1 MALKEKITVDMQ
13 DAMRSKDSEKLNAI
27 RLLQSSIKQKEV
39 DDRVEIDDTMILNII
54 EKMLKQRRDSIEA
67 FKKANRND
75 LVVKEEFEVKLLQT
89 YMPEPLSSEDVEKEI
104 DSAIKALDAK
114 SMKDM
119 GAVMS
124 AVKLKVSGRANM
136 AEVSQKIKEKLTTGA
151 IIGKVELYDV
161 KKYESLKEIQIDKK
175 KHHASIKSQEKRFGF
190 ILKNAKPFRI
200 PIPWKGQLGFFDV
213 NFPKMKNDK
222 IITDMIEEEF
232 TYQWVGHH

>member
-104 DSAIKALDAK
+104 DSAIKVVNAK

-136 AEVSQKIKEKLTTGA
+136 AEVSQKIKEKLT
-151 IIGKVELYDV
+151 
-161 KKYESLKEIQIDKK
+161 
-175 KHHASIKSQEKRFGF
+175 
-190 ILKNAKPFRI
+190 NP
-200 PIPWKGQLGFFDV
+200 
-213 NFPKMKNDK
+213 
-222 IITDMIEEEF
+222 
-232 TYQWVGHH
+232 

>member
-1 MALKEKITVDMQ
+1 MQ

-67 FKKANRND
+67 FKKANRDD
-75 LVVKEEFEVKLLQT
+75 LVAKEEFEVQLLQT

-104 DSAIKALDAK
+104 DSAIKAADAK

-119 GAVMS
+119 GTVMN

-136 AEVSQKIKEKLTTGA
+136 AEVSQKIKEKLT
-151 IIGKVELYDV
+151 
-161 KKYESLKEIQIDKK
+161 
-175 KHHASIKSQEKRFGF
+175 
-190 ILKNAKPFRI
+190 NA
-200 PIPWKGQLGFFDV
+200 
-213 NFPKMKNDK
+213 
-222 IITDMIEEEF
+222 
-232 TYQWVGHH
+232 

>member
-1 MALKEKITVDMQ
+1 MALKEKITLDMQ

-67 FKKANRND
+67 FKKANRDD
-75 LVVKEEFEVKLLQT
+75 LVAKEEFEDKLLQT

-104 DSAIKALDAK
+104 DSAIKAADAK

-119 GAVMS
+119 GTVMS

-136 AEVSQKIKEKLTTGA
+136 AEVSQKIKEKLT
-151 IIGKVELYDV
+151 
-161 KKYESLKEIQIDKK
+161 
-175 KHHASIKSQEKRFGF
+175 
-190 ILKNAKPFRI
+190 NA
-200 PIPWKGQLGFFDV
+200 
-213 NFPKMKNDK
+213 
-222 IITDMIEEEF
+222 
-232 TYQWVGHH
+232 

>member
-75 LVVKEEFEVKLLQT
+75 LVEKEEFEVRILQA
-89 YMPEPLSSEDVEKEI
+89 YMPEPLSLEDVEKEI
-104 DSAIKALDAK
+104 DNAIKAIDAN

-119 GAVMS
+119 GLVMN

-136 AEVSQKIKEKLTTGA
+136 AEVSQKIKEKLT
-151 IIGKVELYDV
+151 
-161 KKYESLKEIQIDKK
+161 
-175 KHHASIKSQEKRFGF
+175 
-190 ILKNAKPFRI
+190 NA
-200 PIPWKGQLGFFDV
+200 
-213 NFPKMKNDK
+213 
-222 IITDMIEEEF
+222 
-232 TYQWVGHH
+232 

>member
-67 FKKANRND
+67 FKKANRDD
-75 LVVKEEFEVKLLQT
+75 LVAKEEFEVQLLQT
-89 YMPEPLSSEDVEKEI
+89 YMPEPLSSEDIEKEI
-104 DSAIKALDAK
+104 DSAIKAADAK

-136 AEVSQKIKEKLTTGA
+136 AEVSQKIKEKLT
-151 IIGKVELYDV
+151 
-161 KKYESLKEIQIDKK
+161 
-175 KHHASIKSQEKRFGF
+175 
-190 ILKNAKPFRI
+190 NP
-200 PIPWKGQLGFFDV
+200 
-213 NFPKMKNDK
+213 
-222 IITDMIEEEF
+222 
-232 TYQWVGHH
+232 

>member
-67 FKKANRND
+67 FKKANRDD
-75 LVVKEEFEVKLLQT
+75 LVAKEEFEVKLLQT

-104 DSAIKALDAK
+104 DSAIKAADAK

-136 AEVSQKIKEKLTTGA
+136 AEVSQKIKEKLT
-151 IIGKVELYDV
+151 
-161 KKYESLKEIQIDKK
+161 
-175 KHHASIKSQEKRFGF
+175 
-190 ILKNAKPFRI
+190 NP
-200 PIPWKGQLGFFDV
+200 
-213 NFPKMKNDK
+213 
-222 IITDMIEEEF
+222 
-232 TYQWVGHH
+232 

>member
-75 LVVKEEFEVKLLQT
+75 LVAKEEFEVKLLQT

-104 DSAIKALDAK
+104 DSAIKAADAK

-119 GAVMS
+119 GTVMS

-136 AEVSQKIKEKLTTGA
+136 AEVSQKIKEKLTKA
-151 IIGKVELYDV
+151 
-161 KKYESLKEIQIDKK
+161 
-175 KHHASIKSQEKRFGF
+175 
-190 ILKNAKPFRI
+190 
-200 PIPWKGQLGFFDV
+200 
-213 NFPKMKNDK
+213 
-222 IITDMIEEEF
+222 
-232 TYQWVGHH
+232 

>member
-67 FKKANRND
+67 FKKANRDD

-104 DSAIKALDAK
+104 DSAIKAADAK

-136 AEVSQKIKEKLTTGA
+136 AEVSQKIKEKLT
-151 IIGKVELYDV
+151 
-161 KKYESLKEIQIDKK
+161 
-175 KHHASIKSQEKRFGF
+175 
-190 ILKNAKPFRI
+190 NP
-200 PIPWKGQLGFFDV
+200 
-213 NFPKMKNDK
+213 
-222 IITDMIEEEF
+222 
-232 TYQWVGHH
+232 

>member
-13 DAMRSKDSEKLNAI
+13 EAMRSKDSEKLNAI

-75 LVVKEEFEVKLLQT
+75 LVAKEEFEVKLLQT

-104 DSAIKALDAK
+104 DSAIKAADAK

-119 GAVMS
+119 GSVMS

-136 AEVSQKIKEKLTTGA
+136 AEVSQKIKEKLTNG
-151 IIGKVELYDV
+151 
-161 KKYESLKEIQIDKK
+161 
-175 KHHASIKSQEKRFGF
+175 
-190 ILKNAKPFRI
+190 
-200 PIPWKGQLGFFDV
+200 
-213 NFPKMKNDK
+213 
-222 IITDMIEEEF
+222 
-232 TYQWVGHH
+232 

>member
-13 DAMRSKDSEKLNAI
+13 DSMRSKDSEKLNAI

-39 DDRVEIDDTMILNII
+39 DDRVEIDDKMILNII

-75 LVVKEEFEVKLLQT
+75 LVAKEEFEVKLLQT

-104 DSAIKALDAK
+104 DCAIKAADAK

-119 GAVMS
+119 GTVMS

-136 AEVSQKIKEKLTTGA
+136 AEVSQKIKEKLT
-151 IIGKVELYDV
+151 
-161 KKYESLKEIQIDKK
+161 
-175 KHHASIKSQEKRFGF
+175 
-190 ILKNAKPFRI
+190 NA
-200 PIPWKGQLGFFDV
+200 
-213 NFPKMKNDK
+213 
-222 IITDMIEEEF
+222 
-232 TYQWVGHH
+232 

>member
-75 LVVKEEFEVKLLQT
+75 LVAKEEFEVKLLQT

-104 DSAIKALDAK
+104 ESAIKAADAK

-119 GAVMS
+119 RSVMNS
-124 AVKLKVSGRANM
+124 VKLKVSGRANM
-136 AEVSQKIKEKLTTGA
+136 AEVSQKIKEKLP
-151 IIGKVELYDV
+151 
-161 KKYESLKEIQIDKK
+161 
-175 KHHASIKSQEKRFGF
+175 
-190 ILKNAKPFRI
+190 NA
-200 PIPWKGQLGFFDV
+200 
-213 NFPKMKNDK
+213 
-222 IITDMIEEEF
+222 
-232 TYQWVGHH
+232 

>member
-67 FKKANRND
+67 FKKANRDD
-75 LVVKEEFEVKLLQT
+75 LVVKEEFEVQLLQT

-104 DSAIKALDAK
+104 DSAIKAADAK

-119 GAVMS
+119 GTVMS

-136 AEVSQKIKEKLTTGA
+136 AEVSQKIKEKLT
-151 IIGKVELYDV
+151 
-161 KKYESLKEIQIDKK
+161 
-175 KHHASIKSQEKRFGF
+175 
-190 ILKNAKPFRI
+190 NA
-200 PIPWKGQLGFFDV
+200 
-213 NFPKMKNDK
+213 
-222 IITDMIEEEF
+222 
-232 TYQWVGHH
+232 

>member
-1 MALKEKITVDMQ
+1 MALKEKITLDMQ

-75 LVVKEEFEVKLLQT
+75 LVAKEEFEVKLLQT

-104 DSAIKALDAK
+104 DSAIKAKDAK

-136 AEVSQKIKEKLTTGA
+136 AEVSQKIKEKLT
-151 IIGKVELYDV
+151 
-161 KKYESLKEIQIDKK
+161 
-175 KHHASIKSQEKRFGF
+175 
-190 ILKNAKPFRI
+190 NA
-200 PIPWKGQLGFFDV
+200 
-213 NFPKMKNDK
+213 
-222 IITDMIEEEF
+222 
-232 TYQWVGHH
+232 

>member
-67 FKKANRND
+67 FKKANRDD
-75 LVVKEEFEVKLLQT
+75 LVAKEEFEVQLLQT
-89 YMPEPLSSEDVEKEI
+89 YMPEPLSSDDVEKEI
-104 DSAIKALDAK
+104 DSAIKAKDAK

-136 AEVSQKIKEKLTTGA
+136 AEVSQKIKEKLTNG
-151 IIGKVELYDV
+151 
-161 KKYESLKEIQIDKK
+161 
-175 KHHASIKSQEKRFGF
+175 
-190 ILKNAKPFRI
+190 
-200 PIPWKGQLGFFDV
+200 
-213 NFPKMKNDK
+213 
-222 IITDMIEEEF
+222 
-232 TYQWVGHH
+232 

>member
-67 FKKANRND
+67 FKKANRDD
-75 LVVKEEFEVKLLQT
+75 LVAKEEFEVKLLQT

-104 DSAIKALDAK
+104 DGAIKAADAK

-119 GAVMS
+119 GTVMS

-136 AEVSQKIKEKLTTGA
+136 AEVSQKIKEKLT
-151 IIGKVELYDV
+151 
-161 KKYESLKEIQIDKK
+161 
-175 KHHASIKSQEKRFGF
+175 
-190 ILKNAKPFRI
+190 NA
-200 PIPWKGQLGFFDV
+200 
-213 NFPKMKNDK
+213 
-222 IITDMIEEEF
+222 
-232 TYQWVGHH
+232 

>member
-1 MALKEKITVDMQ
+1 MALKEKITLDMQ

-75 LVVKEEFEVKLLQT
+75 LVEKEEFEVRVLQA
-89 YMPEPLSSEDVEKEI
+89 YMPEPLSLEDVEKEI
-104 DSAIKALDAK
+104 DSAIKAIDAN

-119 GAVMS
+119 GLVMK

-136 AEVSQKIKEKLTTGA
+136 AEVSQKIKEKLT
-151 IIGKVELYDV
+151 
-161 KKYESLKEIQIDKK
+161 
-175 KHHASIKSQEKRFGF
+175 
-190 ILKNAKPFRI
+190 NA
-200 PIPWKGQLGFFDV
+200 
-213 NFPKMKNDK
+213 
-222 IITDMIEEEF
+222 
-232 TYQWVGHH
+232 

>member
-67 FKKANRND
+67 FKKANRDD
-75 LVVKEEFEVKLLQT
+75 LVAKEEFEVKLLQT

-104 DSAIKALDAK
+104 DSAIKAADAK

-119 GAVMS
+119 GTVMS

-136 AEVSQKIKEKLTTGA
+136 AEVSQKIKEKLTN
-151 IIGKVELYDV
+151 I
-161 KKYESLKEIQIDKK
+161 
-175 KHHASIKSQEKRFGF
+175 
-190 ILKNAKPFRI
+190 
-200 PIPWKGQLGFFDV
+200 
-213 NFPKMKNDK
+213 
-222 IITDMIEEEF
+222 
-232 TYQWVGHH
+232 

>member
-67 FKKANRND
+67 FKKANRDD
-75 LVVKEEFEVKLLQT
+75 LVAKEVFEVQLLQT

-104 DSAIKALDAK
+104 DSAIKAADAK

-136 AEVSQKIKEKLTTGA
+136 AEVSQKIKEKLT
-151 IIGKVELYDV
+151 
-161 KKYESLKEIQIDKK
+161 
-175 KHHASIKSQEKRFGF
+175 
-190 ILKNAKPFRI
+190 NP
-200 PIPWKGQLGFFDV
+200 
-213 NFPKMKNDK
+213 
-222 IITDMIEEEF
+222 
-232 TYQWVGHH
+232 

>member
-75 LVVKEEFEVKLLQT
+75 LVAKEEFEVQLLQT

-104 DSAIKALDAK
+104 DSAIKAADAK

-119 GAVMS
+119 GTVMS
-124 AVKLKVSGRANM
+124 AVKLKISGRANM
-136 AEVSQKIKEKLTTGA
+136 AEVSQKIKEKLTNG
-151 IIGKVELYDV
+151 
-161 KKYESLKEIQIDKK
+161 
-175 KHHASIKSQEKRFGF
+175 
-190 ILKNAKPFRI
+190 
-200 PIPWKGQLGFFDV
+200 
-213 NFPKMKNDK
+213 
-222 IITDMIEEEF
+222 
-232 TYQWVGHH
+232 

>member
-104 DSAIKALDAK
+104 DSAIKAADAN

-119 GAVMS
+119 GTVMS

-136 AEVSQKIKEKLTTGA
+136 AEVSQKIKEKLT
-151 IIGKVELYDV
+151 
-161 KKYESLKEIQIDKK
+161 
-175 KHHASIKSQEKRFGF
+175 
-190 ILKNAKPFRI
+190 NA
-200 PIPWKGQLGFFDV
+200 
-213 NFPKMKNDK
+213 
-222 IITDMIEEEF
+222 
-232 TYQWVGHH
+232 

>member
-67 FKKANRND
+67 FKKANRID
-75 LVVKEEFEVKLLQT
+75 LVAKEEFEVKLLQT

-104 DSAIKALDAK
+104 DSAIKAADAK

-119 GAVMS
+119 GTVMS

-136 AEVSQKIKEKLTTGA
+136 AEVSQKIKEKLT
-151 IIGKVELYDV
+151 
-161 KKYESLKEIQIDKK
+161 
-175 KHHASIKSQEKRFGF
+175 
-190 ILKNAKPFRI
+190 
-200 PIPWKGQLGFFDV
+200 KG
-213 NFPKMKNDK
+213 
-222 IITDMIEEEF
+222 
-232 TYQWVGHH
+232 

>member
-67 FKKANRND
+67 FKKANRDD
-75 LVVKEEFEVKLLQT
+75 LVAKEEFEVKLLQT

-104 DSAIKALDAK
+104 DGAIKAADAK

-119 GAVMS
+119 GTVMS

-136 AEVSQKIKEKLTTGA
+136 AEVSQKIKEKLTNT
-151 IIGKVELYDV
+151 
-161 KKYESLKEIQIDKK
+161 
-175 KHHASIKSQEKRFGF
+175 
-190 ILKNAKPFRI
+190 
-200 PIPWKGQLGFFDV
+200 
-213 NFPKMKNDK
+213 
-222 IITDMIEEEF
+222 
-232 TYQWVGHH
+232 

>member
-1 MALKEKITVDMQ
+1 MALKEKITMDMQ

-75 LVVKEEFEVKLLQT
+75 LVAKEEFEVKLLQT

-104 DSAIKALDAK
+104 DSAIKAADAK

-119 GAVMS
+119 GTVMS

-136 AEVSQKIKEKLTTGA
+136 AEVSQKIKEKLT
-151 IIGKVELYDV
+151 
-161 KKYESLKEIQIDKK
+161 
-175 KHHASIKSQEKRFGF
+175 
-190 ILKNAKPFRI
+190 NA
-200 PIPWKGQLGFFDV
+200 
-213 NFPKMKNDK
+213 
-222 IITDMIEEEF
+222 
-232 TYQWVGHH
+232 

>member
-75 LVVKEEFEVKLLQT
+75 LVEKEEFEVRVLQA
-89 YMPEPLSSEDVEKEI
+89 YMPEPLSLEDVEKEI
-104 DSAIKALDAK
+104 DSAIKAIDAN

-119 GAVMS
+119 GLVMN

-136 AEVSQKIKEKLTTGA
+136 AEVSQKIKEKLT
-151 IIGKVELYDV
+151 
-161 KKYESLKEIQIDKK
+161 
-175 KHHASIKSQEKRFGF
+175 
-190 ILKNAKPFRI
+190 NA
-200 PIPWKGQLGFFDV
+200 
-213 NFPKMKNDK
+213 
-222 IITDMIEEEF
+222 
-232 TYQWVGHH
+232 

>member
-104 DSAIKALDAK
+104 DGAIKAADAK

-136 AEVSQKIKEKLTTGA
+136 AEVSQKIKEKLT
-151 IIGKVELYDV
+151 
-161 KKYESLKEIQIDKK
+161 
-175 KHHASIKSQEKRFGF
+175 
-190 ILKNAKPFRI
+190 NA
-200 PIPWKGQLGFFDV
+200 
-213 NFPKMKNDK
+213 
-222 IITDMIEEEF
+222 
-232 TYQWVGHH
+232 

>member
-75 LVVKEEFEVKLLQT
+75 LVAKEEFEVKLLQT

-104 DSAIKALDAK
+104 DSAIKAADAK

-119 GAVMS
+119 GIVMS

-136 AEVSQKIKEKLTTGA
+136 AEVSQKIKEKLT
-151 IIGKVELYDV
+151 
-161 KKYESLKEIQIDKK
+161 
-175 KHHASIKSQEKRFGF
+175 
-190 ILKNAKPFRI
+190 NA
-200 PIPWKGQLGFFDV
+200 
-213 NFPKMKNDK
+213 
-222 IITDMIEEEF
+222 
-232 TYQWVGHH
+232 

>member
-104 DSAIKALDAK
+104 DSAIKAADAK

-119 GAVMS
+119 GTVMS
-124 AVKLKVSGRANM
+124 AVKLKVPGRANM
-136 AEVSQKIKEKLTTGA
+136 AEVSQKIKEKLT
-151 IIGKVELYDV
+151 
-161 KKYESLKEIQIDKK
+161 
-175 KHHASIKSQEKRFGF
+175 
-190 ILKNAKPFRI
+190 NP
-200 PIPWKGQLGFFDV
+200 
-213 NFPKMKNDK
+213 
-222 IITDMIEEEF
+222 
-232 TYQWVGHH
+232 

>member
-67 FKKANRND
+67 FKKANRDD
-75 LVVKEEFEVKLLQT
+75 LVAKEEFEVKLLQT

-104 DSAIKALDAK
+104 DSAIKAVDAK

-119 GAVMS
+119 GAVMN

-136 AEVSQKIKEKLTTGA
+136 AEVSQKIKEKLT
-151 IIGKVELYDV
+151 
-161 KKYESLKEIQIDKK
+161 
-175 KHHASIKSQEKRFGF
+175 
-190 ILKNAKPFRI
+190 NA
-200 PIPWKGQLGFFDV
+200 
-213 NFPKMKNDK
+213 
-222 IITDMIEEEF
+222 
-232 TYQWVGHH
+232 

>member
-67 FKKANRND
+67 FKKANRDD
-75 LVVKEEFEVKLLQT
+75 LVAKEEFEVQLLQT

-104 DSAIKALDAK
+104 DSAIKAADAK

-119 GAVMS
+119 GTVMN

-136 AEVSQKIKEKLTTGA
+136 AEVSQKIKEKLTN
-151 IIGKVELYDV
+151 
-161 KKYESLKEIQIDKK
+161 S
-175 KHHASIKSQEKRFGF
+175 
-190 ILKNAKPFRI
+190 
-200 PIPWKGQLGFFDV
+200 
-213 NFPKMKNDK
+213 
-222 IITDMIEEEF
+222 
-232 TYQWVGHH
+232 

>member
-1 MALKEKITVDMQ
+1 MALKEKITLDMQ

-75 LVVKEEFEVKLLQT
+75 LVEKEEFEVRILQA
-89 YMPEPLSSEDVEKEI
+89 YMPEPLSLEDVEKEI
-104 DSAIKALDAK
+104 DRAIKAIDAN

-119 GAVMS
+119 GLVMN

-136 AEVSQKIKEKLTTGA
+136 AEVSQKIKEKLT
-151 IIGKVELYDV
+151 
-161 KKYESLKEIQIDKK
+161 
-175 KHHASIKSQEKRFGF
+175 
-190 ILKNAKPFRI
+190 NA
-200 PIPWKGQLGFFDV
+200 
-213 NFPKMKNDK
+213 
-222 IITDMIEEEF
+222 
-232 TYQWVGHH
+232 

>member
-75 LVVKEEFEVKLLQT
+75 LVAKEEFEVKLLQT

-104 DSAIKALDAK
+104 ESAIKAADAK

-119 GAVMS
+119 GTVMS

-136 AEVSQKIKEKLTTGA
+136 AEVSQKIKEKLT
-151 IIGKVELYDV
+151 
-161 KKYESLKEIQIDKK
+161 
-175 KHHASIKSQEKRFGF
+175 
-190 ILKNAKPFRI
+190 NA
-200 PIPWKGQLGFFDV
+200 
-213 NFPKMKNDK
+213 
-222 IITDMIEEEF
+222 
-232 TYQWVGHH
+232 